1 MKKILVPTD
10 FSENA
15 ENALQIAAQLAQK
28 FKSEI
33 YLLHMIELPVNMSN
47 PVGETRS
54 NNLPEAIGFMK
65 LAKKRF
71 TEILSRPYLKGIKV
85 HEIVEFHQAFDGI
98 METSREHGCDYI
110 IMGSK
115 GASGFKEMFIGSNTE
130 KVVRTSEI
138 PVLVI
143 KEARPNF
150 EVNDFVFATNLDNN
164 NKMTLEK
171 VVEFAK
177 LMDARLHLLY
187 VNTAN
192 EFITSKDT
200 DTYLEKYVE
209 DIDFDNYEFHIYNDD
224 SVEQGVLNFSKKIN
238 ADLIGIAT
246 HGRKGLSHFF
256 NGSISED
263 LVNHAHS
270 PVITF
275 KLEKPEH
282 RKTFP

>member
-15 ENALQIAAQLAQK
+15 ENALQIAAQLAQR
-28 FKSEI
+28 FGSEI
-33 YLLHMIELPVNMSN
+33 YLLHMLELPANMTN
-47 PVGETRS
+47 PVGDMRS
-54 NNLPEAIGFMK
+54 NDLPEALGFMK

-71 TEILSRPYLKGIKV
+71 TEILSRPYLKGLKV

-98 METSREHGCDYI
+98 METSKEHGCDFI
-110 IMGSK
+110 VMGSK
-115 GASGFKEMFIGSNTE
+115 GASGFKEMFVGSNTE
-130 KVVRTSEI
+130 KVVRSSEI

-143 KEARPNF
+143 KENRPNF
-150 EVNDFVFATNLDNN
+150 MVKDFVFATNLDSG
-164 NKMTLEK
+164 NKGTLEK
-171 VVEFAK
+171 VVNFAR

-187 VNTAN
+187 INTAN

-200 DTYLEKYVE
+200 DNYLEKYV
-209 DIDFDNYEFHIYNDD
+209 DGINYDNYEFHIYNDD

-263 LVNHAHS
+263 LVNHAHT

-275 KLEKPEH
+275 KLEKKEH
-282 RKTFP
+282 RKSFP

>member
-15 ENALQIAAQLAQK
+15 ENALEVAAQLANK
-28 FKSEI
+28 FQAEI
-33 YLLHMIELPVNMSN
+33 FLLHMIELPANMVN
-47 PVGETRS
+47 PVGDTRS
-54 NNLPEAIGFMK
+54 NDLPEALGFMK
-65 LAKKRF
+65 LAKKRY
-71 TEILSRPYLKGIKV
+71 TEILSRPYLKGLKV

-98 METSREHGCDYI
+98 METSREHNCDFI
-110 IMGSK
+110 VMGSK

-143 KEARPNF
+143 KHPRPDF
-150 EVNDFVFATNLDNN
+150 EVRDFVFATNLDAS
-164 NKMTLEK
+164 NKRTLEK

-187 VNTAN
+187 INTAN

-200 DTYLEKYVE
+200 DDYLEKYLE
-209 DIDFDNYEFHIYNDD
+209 GISFENYEFHVYNDD
-224 SVEQGVLNFSKKIN
+224 SVEQGVLNFAKKIN

-282 RKTFP
+282 RKNFP